1 MVGPNVGLSCEM
13 VRNGSRGRVST
24 AVDAVFAG
32 ERLLGGLEPGHLWRQ
47 RHAGVVNR
55 RVWVWVSRVVCCSR
69 PAGPTRVTWWI
80 RPSSRLRL
88 RQVAPG
94 ASLNHPDQQQCQPA
108 TAAHERDPLVKV
120 MVDRSQVE
128 HGLHRPERPLGL
140 HQVRVAQRDVLTG
153 RVRVRGSCYRPR
165 TTTGGGNGTN
175 PQLRRHTTA
184 RESAEEP
191 TRCSAGAGPVRPTC
205 RCTGGEVP
213 EDRSHA
219 GTLRQPL
226 HLIVRAFTHGR
237 TLCGRWVRP
246 IYRPYGPTC

>member
-1 MVGPNVGLSCEM
+1 
-13 VRNGSRGRVST
+13 
-24 AVDAVFAG
+24 
-32 ERLLGGLEPGHLWRQ
+32 
-47 RHAGVVNR
+47 
-55 RVWVWVSRVVCCSR
+55 
-69 PAGPTRVTWWI
+69 
-80 RPSSRLRL
+80 L
-88 RQVAPG
+88 RQVAPVRRSTTSSS
-94 ASLNHPDQQQCQPA
+94 ASQQQQHMSA
-108 TAAHERDPLVKV
+108 IRWVKV

-226 HLIVRAFTHGR
+226 HFIYVRSLMDERYVADGCARYT
-237 TLCGRWVRP
+237 
-246 IYRPYGPTC
+246 GPTVLPADSRDRARLPVPGVRCRGGTVCGA